1 MKKRVISCLVTG
13 CLALSM
19 MATSVWAGD
28 AETAD
33 TKEAK
38 EFDMTNVPEGGYTVA
53 LCNFSLGN
61 TWRVQMEKTFEQQ
74 AEMYKEM
81 GLIKEY
87 YTTNSDGD
95 TSQQV
100 SDMQDLVTK
109 GVDIICLTAASP
121 TALIPAVDDA
131 MDAGVTV
138 ISFDAGVDTDN
149 VTASLT
155 VDNYDFGA
163 KDAEWLGDQLDGKG
177 KIVILA
183 GQAGSKNAE
192 LRVQGA
198 QEILEEKY
206 PDIETISLNYCDYD
220 YATAKTA
227 IESLLSAHDDID
239 GILSLGGAMSRACID
254 ALEAADRELVPI
266 TGEANN
272 GFLKMWKERQA
283 DGFTSCCP
291 ISPSTSGADALDLGL
306 TAITGGDFEKVN
318 VYDIA
323 PVTDETLDD
332 FVRVDLDDNYW
343 APTILNEDTLQ
354 EMYGSGAAE

>member
-1 MKKRVISCLVTG
+1 
-13 CLALSM
+13 
-19 MATSVWAGD
+19 
-28 AETAD
+28 
-33 TKEAK
+33 
-38 EFDMTNVPEGGYTVA
+38 
-53 LCNFSLGN
+53 
-61 TWRVQMEKTFEQQ
+61 ME
-74 AEMYKEM
+74 
-81 GLIKEY
+81 
-87 YTTNSDGD
+87 
-95 TSQQV
+95 
-100 SDMQDLVTK
+100 
-109 GVDIICLTAASP
+109 
-121 TALIPAVDDA
+121 
-131 MDAGVTV
+131 
-138 ISFDAGVDTDN
+138 
-149 VTASLT
+149 
-155 VDNYDFGA
+155 
-163 KDAEWLGDQLDGKG
+163 
-177 KIVILA
+177 IVILA